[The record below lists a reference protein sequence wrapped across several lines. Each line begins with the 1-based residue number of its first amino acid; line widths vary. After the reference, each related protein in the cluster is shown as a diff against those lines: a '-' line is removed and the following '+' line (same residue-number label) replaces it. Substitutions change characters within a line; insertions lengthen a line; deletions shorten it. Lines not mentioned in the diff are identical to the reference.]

1 MHETDIYSCFQ
12 IHHMFIKLT
21 KQFTTKTTFLISPL
35 FYMFTN
41 YQIFTKNQVASLTVP
56 VYLSL
61 TKDGILVFGN
71 KPL

>member
-35 FYMFTN
+35 FLH
-41 YQIFTKNQVASLTVP
+41 VHE
-56 VYLSL
+56 LSNFYENSSRKFNCPRVSISDQRWN
-61 TKDGILVFGN
+61 TRFR
-71 KPL
+71 